1 MVISFL
7 DPLVQGLVGLLVR
20 LEQAVA
26 VALDGGEGSCGVESG
41 QRLAMAVELGAA
53 AVVNLAVSNGLS
65 LAGIGD
71 NNFIL
76 SSC

>member
-71 NNFIL
+71 NNFVL

>member
-1 MVISFL
+1 MVISLL
-7 DPLVQGLVGLLVR
+7 DALFRGLVGLLV

-26 VALDGGEGSCGVESG
+26 VALDGGEGSCGDESG

-65 LAGIGD
+65 LVGIGD
-71 NNFIL
+71 NNFVL